1 MADETRNELLE
12 LDYKTTFDA
21 WRQLVDIRFKLLA
34 LLPVAS
40 VVGVSQ
46 NLPAGAC
53 AAAFIFVI
61 GLAVYEIRNTQI
73 HDVLGKRLIDLE
85 PLLGEGD
92 ADGDRRGFGPFST
105 RPQAS
110 LHAFG
115 VLRIWHN
122 RSIGIVYGT
131 SAAAWLWRFL
141 TSWQLGW
148 PFILKGQFWP
158 TLASLVVGVAVYR
171 EIVRL
176 SEVRP

>member
-1 MADETRNELLE
+1 MADATKNDLLE

-34 LLPVAS
+34 LIPVAS

-46 NLPAGAC
+46 DIPSGAC
-53 AAAFIFVI
+53 AAALIFVI
-61 GLAVYEIRNTQI
+61 GLAVYEIRNTQV
-73 HDVLGKRLIDLE
+73 HDALGKRLMDLE
-85 PLLGEGD
+85 RMLGDGN
-92 ADGDRRGFGPFST
+92 ADGDQRGFGPFST

-131 SAAAWLWRFL
+131 SAAAWFWRFV
-141 TSWQLGW
+141 TSWQLDW
-148 PFILKGQFWP
+148 PFVLRGQIWSTIA
-158 TLASLVVGVAVYR
+158 TLIVGAVIYR

-176 SEVRP
+176 SNVPP